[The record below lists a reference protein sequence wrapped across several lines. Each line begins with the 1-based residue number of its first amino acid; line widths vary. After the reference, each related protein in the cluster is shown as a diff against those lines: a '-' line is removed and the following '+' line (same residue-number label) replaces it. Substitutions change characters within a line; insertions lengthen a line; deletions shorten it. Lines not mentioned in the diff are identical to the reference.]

1 MPFFCNSIA
10 RMRAFDGSRSLLTVE
25 NRSQLTVIFF
35 DWSDKNCRSIS
46 HEKWGKTDNL
56 LLT

>member
-10 RMRAFDGSRSLLTVE
+10 RMRTFDGSRSLLTVE

-35 DWSDKNCRSIS
+35 DWSDKNCCSIS